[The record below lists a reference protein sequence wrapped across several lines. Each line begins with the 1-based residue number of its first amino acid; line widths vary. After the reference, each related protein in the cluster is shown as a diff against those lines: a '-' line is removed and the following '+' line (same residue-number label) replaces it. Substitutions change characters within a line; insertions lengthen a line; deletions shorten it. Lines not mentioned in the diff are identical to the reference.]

1 MQKSLGVMFAAA
13 ESVGGD
19 AIQQAY
25 RGAGERNQPRS
36 SRVVTARDCTETNV
50 VFQIVP
56 GG

>member
-1 MQKSLGVMFAAA
+1 MFAAA
-13 ESVGGD
+13 ESAGGD
-19 AIQQAY
+19 AIQEAY